1 MTEDESV
8 YAALPVRLVP
18 GSSTPKYLYLKRH
31 KSTSGTEAAV
41 AKRAIFVAGIPLQL
55 TRPRLQELF
64 STFGTV
70 DAVRTHLLFACVHNA
85 PVLQN
90 ACICRGL
97 YSDYIAK
104 CIIKLVAGAGCG
116 TMVAACCR
124 FKCTQSRHPL

>member
-1 MTEDESV
+1 M

-64 STFGTV
+64 STFW
-70 DAVRTHLLFACVHNA
+70 H
-85 PVLQN
+85 
-90 ACICRGL
+90 
-97 YSDYIAK
+97 S
-104 CIIKLVAGAGCG
+104 
-116 TMVAACCR
+116 
-124 FKCTQSRHPL
+124 